1 MPKTDILEQ
10 HVKGAMILKWLP
22 CHGPDLIRS
31 PEQGSQ
37 PSGSADEFDTE
48 TKLSK
53 GKYLDTAMTVF
64 RIRHAEIAMNYLED

>member
-1 MPKTDILEQ
+1 MPKTDIYRATCQ
-10 HVKGAMILKWLP
+10 GVIKLKWLP